1 MSARAFN
8 VRYWRDWVRQQS
20 GWRARGVTFASGA
33 LSVLALAPFFLWPIL
48 FITLP
53 VLVWRLD
60 AVEGAYG
67 DASIAPRWKRWRQS
81 GWARAGA
88 AGWWFGFGYFVF
100 GLFWM
105 GEAFLVDAKTFAWLL
120 PFAVTLM
127 PAGLALFYGAAAAL
141 AWRLSI
147 PGLTRVLLLAAS
159 LGAAEW
165 LRGHVLTGLPW
176 NVLGYAFT
184 APLPLMQTAGLIGI
198 YGLTIWV
205 VLVCAAPLVLAAG
218 RDGSAMR
225 RWSLPVTLA
234 AVPLLGGFTY
244 GTMMLSRPAPPDVP
258 NARVRIVQPSVPQ
271 HEKWKP
277 ENQRR
282 IFDQHLTLSRMN
294 AAGET
299 VGVNGIT
306 HIVWPEA
313 AMPFF
318 PLEQPQALTDIAQ
331 LLGTDATLITG
342 ALRRLPKRT
351 AEAEPGVVRVF
362 SSFDYFNSLMIFGPG
377 ASGAASVY
385 DKIHLVPFGEYL
397 PAQAALEAIGLQQ
410 LTRLRGGFSAGPEP
424 RPLLS
429 AGLLDR
435 IGPLICYEAIFP
447 AAVIQGTERPGVF
460 INVTNDGWFG
470 NTSGPRQHLHQTRVR
485 AVEEGV
491 PIIRAANNG
500 ISAVIGADGQV
511 LASLGMNISGTLDS
525 AVPGARPPPPYAWA
539 RDWPFLVNLLIF
551 GALAGYISR
560 QSLSGVRPGG

>member
-1 MSARAFN
+1 M
-8 VRYWRDWVRQQS
+8 
-20 GWRARGVTFASGA
+20 FAAGA
-33 LSVLALAPFFLWPIL
+33 ISVLALAPFFIWPML

-60 AVEGAYG
+60 AIE
-67 DASIAPRWKRWRQS
+67 APAAERVTSRWARWRQS
-81 GWARAGA
+81 GLAHAAA
-88 AGWWFGFGYFVF
+88 AGWWFGFGYFAF

-127 PAGLALFYGAAAAL
+127 PAGLALFYGAAAAV
-141 AWRLSI
+141 AWRLSS
-147 PGLTRVLLLAAS
+147 PGLARILMLAAT

-184 APLPLMQTAGLIGI
+184 APLPLMQSAGLIGI
-198 YGLTIWV
+198 YGLTVWV
-205 VLVCAAPLVLAAG
+205 VLVCAAPLVMAASN
-218 RDGSAMR
+218 DGPAMR
-225 RWSLPVTLA
+225 RWLGPVLLT
-234 AVPLLGGFTY
+234 AVPLLGAFAY
-244 GTMMLSRPAPPDVP
+244 GSIVLSRPAPPDVP
-258 NARVRIVQPSVPQ
+258 NARIRIVQPSVPQ

-282 IFDQHLTLSRMN
+282 IFDQHLALSRMN

-299 VGVNGIT
+299 VGVAGIT

-318 PLEQPQALTDIAQ
+318 PLEQPQALQDIAQ
-331 LLGTDATLITG
+331 LLGADATLITG
-342 ALRRLPKRT
+342 ALRRTPKRT
-351 AEAEPGVVRVF
+351 VEAEPGLIRAVT
-362 SSFDYFNSLMIFGPG
+362 SFDYFNSLMVFAPG
-377 ASGAASVY
+377 ASGAAGVY

-397 PAQAALEAIGLQQ
+397 PAQAALEAIGLEQ

-424 RPLLS
+424 RPVLS

-447 AAVIQGTERPGVF
+447 AAVVQGAERPNIL

-500 ISAVIGADGQV
+500 ISAVIDADGRL
-511 LASLGMNISGTLDS
+511 LATLGMNISGTLDS
-525 AVPGARPPPPYAWA
+525 PVPGARPPPPYAWA
-539 RDWPFLVNLLIF
+539 HDWPFLANLLIF
-551 GALAGYISR
+551 GALAGYVR
-560 QSLSGVRPGG
+560 RRSLGGTLPGGQLPLAAGGTGVAQGL